1 MRPKTT
7 HYILKAFVKNYIQ
20 WILLFSLVIIWGSS
34 FILMKRTLEFYSNNA
49 LGAMRITFAGLVLFP
64 FVFKRFRKLSKK
76 QWFWLTIVGLIGNT
90 FPAFLFAKAQTGID
104 SSLAGILNSTTPLF
118 TLLVG
123 LAIYKLKAHWINY
136 VGIVLG
142 FVGAV
147 MIIIAKNGG
156 NIDFNIQYSMYV
168 ILATVFY
175 AFNLNVVKYNLKD
188 TDPYT
193 IAIVSYSIVVF
204 PAIIYLFGGTDFLES
219 FKHEGA
225 GLALIYPAILGI
237 FGSALA
243 IVIFNNLIKISGVLF
258 SASVTYLIPIVAS
271 IIGFIDGEIFKPIYV
286 LWVFL
291 ILLGVFMVNKKTN
304 KK

>member
-1 MRPKTT
+1 
-7 HYILKAFVKNYIQ
+7 
-20 WILLFSLVIIWGSS
+20 
-34 FILMKRTLEFYSNNA
+34 
-49 LGAMRITFAGLVLFP
+49 
-64 FVFKRFRKLSKK
+64 
-76 QWFWLTIVGLIGNT
+76 
-90 FPAFLFAKAQTGID
+90 
-104 SSLAGILNSTTPLF
+104 
-118 TLLVG
+118 LVG

-219 FKHEGA
+219 FRHEGA
-225 GLALIYPAILGI
+225 GIALLYPAILGI

-271 IIGFIDGEIFKPIYV
+271 IIGFIDGEIFKPIYI
-286 LWVFL
+286 LWIFL
-291 ILLGVFMVNKKTN
+291 ILLGVFMVNKKT
-304 KK
+304 KKK